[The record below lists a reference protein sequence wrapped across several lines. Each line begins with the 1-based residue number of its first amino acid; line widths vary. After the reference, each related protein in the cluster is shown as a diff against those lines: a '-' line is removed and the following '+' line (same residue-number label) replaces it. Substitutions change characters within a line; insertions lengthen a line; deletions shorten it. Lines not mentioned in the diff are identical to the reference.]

1 MGKCQIKIFL
11 SMNRAIVA
19 LNRMIIYCNTALTQ
33 IRISFQGTFLPK
45 IIQRCDNFKCRSRRI
60 CSICGTVKKAT
71 VILVINEAIPV
82 LCYGIRIKVR
92 LAHHSKN
99 SSGRRFQHNYGTSS
113 ISQRIIGSRL
123 KICTQTGYHRISL
136 ILFP

>member
-1 MGKCQIKIFL
+1 
-11 SMNRAIVA
+11 MNRAIVA

-82 LCYGIRIKVR
+82 LCYGITSCSQFAAIVFGSKSGLLTIARILPVD
-92 LAHHSKN
+92 
-99 SSGRRFQHNYGTSS
+99 
-113 ISQRIIGSRL
+113 GSNTTTAPLRSPREL
-123 KICTQTGYHRISL
+123 
-136 ILFP
+136 